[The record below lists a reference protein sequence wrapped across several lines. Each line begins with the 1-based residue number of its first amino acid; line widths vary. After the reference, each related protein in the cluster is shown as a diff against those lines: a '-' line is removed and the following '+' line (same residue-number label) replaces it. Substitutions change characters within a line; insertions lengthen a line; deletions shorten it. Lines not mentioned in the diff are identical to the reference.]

1 MEVSLKVVNPLKT
14 SVMAMKHLVQ
24 NNNNGDE
31 NPPKGV
37 YRDIKL
43 LIKHV
48 DKMER
53 GIQWAYG
60 EMEVDVKRLVSVKPE
75 ALVMG
80 LESRVRVEPVTLVV

>member
-37 YRDIKL
+37 CRDIKL

-48 DKMER
+48 DTMER
-53 GIQWAYG
+53 ARDAAMDLLLKQCT
-60 EMEVDVKRLVSVKPE
+60 K
-75 ALVMG
+75 
-80 LESRVRVEPVTLVV
+80 